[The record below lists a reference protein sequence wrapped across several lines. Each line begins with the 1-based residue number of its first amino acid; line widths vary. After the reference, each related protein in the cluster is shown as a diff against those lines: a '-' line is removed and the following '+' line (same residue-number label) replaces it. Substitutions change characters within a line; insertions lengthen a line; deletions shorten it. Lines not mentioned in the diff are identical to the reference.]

1 MIDSQDVKSL
11 FRFTFDENEAIRKL
25 VLMTL
30 RNTIALLVFAS
41 CFGGFAH
48 TALAENGFDQVARAA
63 TEGDERTKQPGIW
76 VMEVHM
82 KPVRI
87 MWADITDPKKN
98 ETKKEQIWYLVY
110 RAINRPVKRPPET
123 ETTPQNPVAKEP
135 GPPQFIPSFT
145 MVTQDGKA
153 QQTIDDEIL
162 PEALKE
168 ILKVERRKL
177 KDSVNVVR
185 AVPAPT
191 TEDVNDANSIYGVAT
206 FRGVDPS
213 TDRFVIYMS
222 GFSNG
227 YQMAEDPNGETIV
240 LRKTLKQEF
249 WRPGD
254 RFDVD
259 SKEFRFEGD
268 AEWVYRPDPKP

>member
-1 MIDSQDVKSL
+1 
-11 FRFTFDENEAIRKL
+11 
-25 VLMTL
+25 MTL
-30 RNTIALLVFAS
+30 RKTLILLAFTCTI
-41 CFGGFAH
+41 GGFIQ
-48 TALAENGFDQVARAA
+48 TAFAENGFDQIARAA
-63 TEGDERTKQPGIW
+63 TAGDERTKQPGIW

-87 MWADITDPKKN
+87 IWADITDPKTN
-98 ETKKEQIWYLVY
+98 VTKKEQIWYFVY

-123 ETTPQNPVAKEP
+123 ETTPQNPAAKEP

-145 MVTQDGKA
+145 MVTLDGKA

-168 ILKVERRKL
+168 VLKVERRKL

-185 AVPAPT
+185 AVPAAT
-191 TEDVNDANSIYGVAT
+191 SEDPNDANSIYGVAT

-227 YQMAEDPNGETIV
+227 YQKTEGPNGEMI
-240 LRKTLKQEF
+240 LSRKTVKQEF

-259 SKEFRFEGD
+259 SLEFRFEGD